1 MTVTAA
7 DIEALTDLFERS
19 NWDTLQLELD
29 GFQLNLNKRSASP
42 AASPGNQLTSTAT
55 PTNSSSESEFA
66 EPATAVSPQA
76 ETALTRENITRLN
89 IPEGLIAVRAP
100 NLGTFYRS
108 PKPGAAPYVE
118 IGNEVDAK
126 TEVCLLE
133 VMKLFTSVV
142 AGERGIVRE
151 ILIADGEMVE
161 HGQPL
166 ILLEPKR

>member
-7 DIEALTDLFERS
+7 DIEALTELFERS
-19 NWDTLQLELD
+19 DWDTLQLEFD
-29 GFQLNLNKRSASP
+29 CFQLNLNKRSAS
-42 AASPGNQLTSTAT
+42 AAATAGNHLTSSAT
-55 PTNSSSESEFA
+55 SIHNPSDSDFA
-66 EPATAVSPQA
+66 EPATPVSPQA
-76 ETALTRENITRLN
+76 TTAPARENTAKLN
-89 IPEGLIAVRAP
+89 IPQGLIAVRAP

-108 PKPGAAPYVE
+108 PKPGAPPYVE
-118 IGNEVDAK
+118 IGNEVEAK

-151 ILIADGEMVE
+151 ILIVDGEMVE

-166 ILLEPKR
+166 ILLEPKQ

>member
-7 DIEALTDLFERS
+7 DIEALTELFERS
-19 NWDTLQLELD
+19 TWDTLQLELE
-29 GFQLNLNKRSASP
+29 GFQLNLNKRSAS
-42 AASPGNQLTSTAT
+42 AAATSGNQLTSSPR
-55 PTNSSSESEFA
+55 PTNGPAERGLA

-76 ETALTRENITRLN
+76 ATAPARDNIATLN
-89 IPEGLIAVRAP
+89 IPEGLIAVKAP

-108 PKPGAAPYVE
+108 PKPGAPPYVE
-118 IGNEVDAK
+118 IGDEVEAK

-161 HGQPL
+161 YGQPL
-166 ILLEPKR
+166 ILLEPNR